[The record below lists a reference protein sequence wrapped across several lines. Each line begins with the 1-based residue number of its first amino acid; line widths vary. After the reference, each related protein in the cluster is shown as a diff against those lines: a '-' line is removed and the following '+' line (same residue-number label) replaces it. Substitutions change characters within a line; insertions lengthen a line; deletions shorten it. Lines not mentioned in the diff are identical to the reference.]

1 MHRLT
6 PVGNTLPFLLLTKI
20 TVQIVVSTIT
30 LPSLYKG
37 SLEFFAMLMEPKF
50 CQDLS
55 LFKVTR
61 AKAAMTNL
69 CGLSAGDHS
78 LLLPQQTI
86 LTHCL

>member
-37 SLEFFAMLMEPKF
+37 SLEFFA
-50 CQDLS
+50 
-55 LFKVTR
+55 
-61 AKAAMTNL
+61 
-69 CGLSAGDHS
+69 SAYG
-78 LLLPQQTI
+78 T
-86 LTHCL
+86 